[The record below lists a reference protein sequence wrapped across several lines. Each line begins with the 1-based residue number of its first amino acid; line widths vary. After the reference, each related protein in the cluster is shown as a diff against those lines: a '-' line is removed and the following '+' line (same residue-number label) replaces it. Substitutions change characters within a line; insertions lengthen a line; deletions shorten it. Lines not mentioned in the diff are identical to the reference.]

1 MHMLFPALLRFTD
14 VGLLL
19 LRLMVAVVFLDSG
32 WNHLK
37 NPVERSKSIGARP
50 RCSSPSP
57 PRRSRR
63 RAKATN
69 LYLHADGTLSF
80 DAPAPE
86 ARGATYRAYVS
97 DPANPVPYRQRPITP
112 TYPAGDWRTWEVQ
125 DQRFVDQRPDVV
137 TFVSVPLDHDLTNH
151 RRGGGR
157 PVRVDLRQR
166 CRRRGQADRCL
177 SRGRAAEHLGP
188 GGRSRAW
195 AVCALRQRLRA
206 THRHGGPARPIS
218 RELRAPAPAHSEH
231 AARVED
237 PAPRPGPRLSEG
249 SPPDG
254 AGAID
259 LVPPDRPQP
268 AKVCPEHL
276 RRDGGRFHQG
286 DPARVLLPHLAVA
299 HRAACR
305 AVGRPGGSRWFGEW
319 VELTADGSAV
329 GLPACRFPPSRLAA
343 FRDPPSSSRQ
353 CGSSRLA
360 GARRTE

>member
-1 MHMLFPALLRFTD
+1 MSAYSSCASWSPSCSWIADGTTSRTRSSGRRASVRAPASRYSWAA
-14 VGLLL
+14 
-19 LRLMVAVVFLDSG
+19 RKWPVASASPSDSS
-32 WNHLK
+32 H
-37 NPVERSKSIGARP
+37 
-50 RCSSPSP
+50 CSPPSP

-69 LYLHADGTLSF
+69 LYLHADGTLCF

-206 THRHGGPARPIS
+206 THRHGGPATPTA
-218 RELRAPAPAHSEH
+218 RELRAPAPAHSDH
-231 AARVED
+231 AARVEE

-254 AGAID
+254 AGASTWFPLID
-259 LVPPDRPQP
+259 RNPQEFVPSIYAATAADFIKATP
-268 AKVCPEHL
+268 
-276 RRDGGRFHQG
+276 
-286 DPARVLLPHLAVA
+286 RVY
-299 HRAACR
+299 
-305 AVGRPGGSRWFGEW
+305 
-319 VELTADGSAV
+319 
-329 GLPACRFPPSRLAA
+329 
-343 FRDPPSSSRQ
+343 
-353 CGSSRLA
+353 
-360 GARRTE
+360 